1 MNNGFLG
8 PLITAISQ
16 TTLISLS
23 KPWRLAKRTCF
34 ILAFMLTSSMA
45 CYAEGASLNL
55 KNADIHSLI
64 ETVAIATGK
73 NFIIDPRVQGKVTVV
88 SSGTVSAEEL
98 YQVFLSVL
106 DVHGFIAAPSG
117 TSVKIVPKI
126 NTRLSGSVTEVSNNA
141 AAGDAIVTQVMALKY
156 VPAVQVVPVIRPLL
170 PQEAHLAAY
179 LPTNMLILSDTAR
192 NAKRVWDM
200 VRRIDQPLEQSLEI
214 VQLKHAAA
222 TEVVGI
228 INSLGLNPNIATGEV
243 TAKSPIVI
251 ADQRTNAIIINA
263 GSDLLPRLRALI
275 AHLDAPVAEM
285 TGNTKVVYLHY
296 AKAELLAPIIS
307 DMATAQA
314 LSKEAETEDAPPTLI
329 SVQAEPETNALV
341 ITAPDA
347 ALQSMLGVI
356 KQLDVRRAQVLVE
369 AIIAEIST
377 SKAAELGV
385 QWALGTNNIVGAASF
400 GASGSN
406 LIQLKAN
413 PLSLGSGLSVGVGQF
428 AADQLGIGA
437 LLRALASDAAT
448 NIISTPS
455 LLTMDNQQAEIVVG
469 QNVPFITGQY
479 ASTGSGE
486 TPTSPFQ
493 TIKRQDVG
501 VRLQI
506 KPQIN
511 QGDAISLE
519 ILQEISSLAPST
531 VSAADIVTNKRSIQ
545 TTVIANDG
553 DLIILGGLI
562 DDNLQESA
570 EKVPL
575 LGDLPILG
583 AAFRYK
589 KSTMVKRNLMVF
601 IRPTIVRDAAV
612 LAAASHGKYTL
623 LRTQQLLS
631 SDADVMLMPGVKRPV
646 LEELNQ
652 PKPKANDDQIQLE
665 PETETETET
674 DGASEVNW

>member
-1 MNNGFLG
+1 MRNGFLRKLSTCLR
-8 PLITAISQ
+8 LIVITF
-16 TTLISLS
+16 SLLGAANS
-23 KPWRLAKRTCF
+23 
-34 ILAFMLTSSMA
+34 
-45 CYAEGASLNL
+45 YAEGASLNL

-64 ETVAIATGK
+64 ETVAMATGK

-88 SSGTVSAEEL
+88 SSGTVSADEL

-117 TSVKIVPKI
+117 SSIKIVPKI
-126 NTRLSGSVTEVSNNA
+126 NARVSGNVSEASNTP
-141 AAGDAIVTQVMALKY
+141 AAGDEIVTQIMAVKH
-156 VPAVQVVPVIRPLL
+156 VPAVQIVPVLRPLL
-170 PQEAHLAAY
+170 PQEAHLTAY

-192 NAKRVWDM
+192 NAQRIWDM
-200 VRRIDQPLEQSLEI
+200 VRRIDQPLEQTLEI
-214 VQLKHAAA
+214 AQLKHASAS
-222 TEVVGI
+222 EVVSI
-228 INSLGLNPNIATGEV
+228 INSLGLNPNRATGEP
-243 TAKSPIVI
+243 TASTPIVI
-251 ADQRTNAIIINA
+251 ADQRTNSIILNA
-263 GSDLLPRLRALI
+263 GSELLPRLRALI
-275 AHLDAPVAEM
+275 AHLDAPIAEM
-285 TGNTKVVYLHY
+285 SGNTKVVYLHY
-296 AKAELLAPIIS
+296 AKAEILAPIIS
-307 DMATAQA
+307 DMASAQTATEA
-314 LSKEAETEDAPPTLI
+314 LAAGDDSPPVLI
-329 SVQAEPETNALV
+329 SVQAEPGTNALV

-347 ALQSMLGVI
+347 ALQSMLAVI

-369 AIIAEIST
+369 AIIAEISS

-385 QWALGTNNIVGAASF
+385 QWALGTNNILGATNF

-413 PLSLGSGLSVGVGQF
+413 PLSLGSGLSLGVGQF
-428 AADQLGIGA
+428 GAGQLGIGA
-437 LLRALASDAAT
+437 LLRALASDAST

-486 TPTSPFQ
+486 TPSSPFQ
-493 TIKRQDVG
+493 TIKRQDIG

-562 DDNLQESA
+562 DDNLQETS

-589 KSTMVKRNLMVF
+589 KSTLVKRNLMVF

-612 LAAASHGKYTL
+612 LEAASHGKYTL
-623 LRTQQLLS
+623 LRTQQLLRS
-631 SDADVMLMPGVKRPV
+631 NDEVMLMPGVKRPV
-646 LEELNQ
+646 LEALDGS
-652 PKPKANDDQIQLE
+652 KPTPVLSGE
-665 PETETETET
+665 ESESSE
-674 DGASEVNW
+674 ASTVNW

>member
-1 MNNGFLG
+1 MIKKTAQFFALFLT
-8 PLITAISQ
+8 LTLTYASQ
-16 TTLISLS
+16 AEQHTDS
-23 KPWRLAKRTCF
+23 K
-34 ILAFMLTSSMA
+34 I
-45 CYAEGASLNL
+45 GASLNL

-64 ETVAIATGK
+64 ETVALATGK
-73 NFIIDPRVQGKVTVV
+73 NFIVDPRVQGKVTVI
-88 SSGTVSAEEL
+88 SSSAVSADEL

-117 TSVKIVPKI
+117 SSVKIVPKI
-126 NTRLSGSVTEVSNNA
+126 NARISGAVTEISNRQSP
-141 AAGDAIVTQVMALKY
+141 GDNIVTQVMAVKH
-156 VPAVQVVPVIRPLL
+156 VPAVQIVPVIRPLL
-170 PQEAHLAAY
+170 RQEAHLSAY
-179 LPTNMLILSDTAR
+179 VPTNMLILSDTAR

-200 VRRIDQPLEQSLEI
+200 VRRIDKPLEQNLEI
-214 VQLKHAAA
+214 VQLKHATA

-228 INSLGLNPNIATGEV
+228 INSLGLNPNVATGEP
-243 TAKSPIVI
+243 TSGSPIVI
-251 ADQRTNAIIINA
+251 ADQRTNVIIINA

-296 AKAELLAPIIS
+296 AKAELLAPIIK
-307 DMATAQA
+307 DMATAQV
-314 LSKEAETEDAPPTLI
+314 LSQDADVADDAPPALI
-329 SVQAEPETNALV
+329 SVQAEAGTNALV

-369 AIIAEIST
+369 AIIAEISS

-385 QWALGTNNIVGAASF
+385 QWALGTNNIVGATSF

-437 LLRALASDAAT
+437 LLRALASDAST

-486 TPTSPFQ
+486 TPSSPFQ

-562 DDNLQESA
+562 DDNLQESS

-623 LRTQQLLS
+623 LRTQQLLQ
-631 SDADVMLMPGVKRPV
+631 SDAEVMLMPGVQRPV

-652 PKPKANDDQIQLE
+652 PKPKANGDEIQLDT
-665 PETETETET
+665 ETETETET
-674 DGASEVNW
+674 GTETDGASTVNW

>member
-1 MNNGFLG
+1 MRNGFLRKLSTCLR
-8 PLITAISQ
+8 LIVITF
-16 TTLISLS
+16 SLLGAANS
-23 KPWRLAKRTCF
+23 
-34 ILAFMLTSSMA
+34 
-45 CYAEGASLNL
+45 YAEGASLNL

-64 ETVAIATGK
+64 ETVAMATGK

-88 SSGTVSAEEL
+88 SSGTVSADEL

-117 TSVKIVPKI
+117 SSIKIVPKI
-126 NTRLSGSVTEVSNNA
+126 NARVSGNVSEASNTP
-141 AAGDAIVTQVMALKY
+141 AAGDEIVTQIMAVKH
-156 VPAVQVVPVIRPLL
+156 VPAVQIVPVLRPLL
-170 PQEAHLAAY
+170 PQEAHLTAY

-192 NAKRVWDM
+192 NAQRIWDM
-200 VRRIDQPLEQSLEI
+200 VRRIDQPLEQTLEI
-214 VQLKHAAA
+214 AQLKHASAS
-222 TEVVGI
+222 EVVSI
-228 INSLGLNPNIATGEV
+228 INSLGLNPNRATGEP
-243 TAKSPIVI
+243 TASTPIVI
-251 ADQRTNAIIINA
+251 ADQRTNSIILNA
-263 GSDLLPRLRALI
+263 GSELLPRLRALI
-275 AHLDAPVAEM
+275 AHLDAPIAEM

-296 AKAELLAPIIS
+296 AKAEILAPIIS
-307 DMATAQA
+307 DMASAQTATEA
-314 LSKEAETEDAPPTLI
+314 LAAGDDSPPVLI
-329 SVQAEPETNALV
+329 SVQAEPGTNALV

-347 ALQSMLGVI
+347 ALQSMLAVI

-369 AIIAEIST
+369 AIIAEISS

-385 QWALGTNNIVGAASF
+385 QWALGTNNILGATNF
-400 GASGSN
+400 GAGGSN
-406 LIQLKAN
+406 LIQLKTN
-413 PLSLGSGLSVGVGQF
+413 PLSLGSGLSLGVGQF
-428 AADQLGIGA
+428 GAGQLGIGA
-437 LLRALASDAAT
+437 LLRALASDAST

-486 TPTSPFQ
+486 TPSSPFQ
-493 TIKRQDVG
+493 TIKRQDIG

-562 DDNLQESA
+562 DDNLQETS

-589 KSTMVKRNLMVF
+589 KSTLVKRNLMVF

-612 LAAASHGKYTL
+612 LEAASHGKYTL
-623 LRTQQLLS
+623 LRTQQLLRS
-631 SDADVMLMPGVKRPV
+631 NDEVMLMPGVKRPV
-646 LEELNQ
+646 LEALDGS
-652 PKPKANDDQIQLE
+652 KPTPTLSGE
-665 PETETETET
+665 ESESSE
-674 DGASEVNW
+674 ASTVNW

>member
-1 MNNGFLG
+1 MRNGFLRKLSTCLR
-8 PLITAISQ
+8 LIVITF
-16 TTLISLS
+16 SLLGAANS
-23 KPWRLAKRTCF
+23 
-34 ILAFMLTSSMA
+34 
-45 CYAEGASLNL
+45 YAEGASLNL

-64 ETVAIATGK
+64 ETVARATGK

-88 SSGTVSAEEL
+88 SSGTVSADEL

-117 TSVKIVPKI
+117 SSIKIVPKI
-126 NTRLSGSVTEVSNNA
+126 NARVSGNVSEASNTP
-141 AAGDAIVTQVMALKY
+141 AAGDEIVTQIMAVKH
-156 VPAVQVVPVIRPLL
+156 VPAVQIVPVLRPLL
-170 PQEAHLAAY
+170 PQEAHLTAY

-192 NAKRVWDM
+192 NAQRIWDM
-200 VRRIDQPLEQSLEI
+200 VRRIDQPLEQTLEI
-214 VQLKHAAA
+214 AQLKHASAS
-222 TEVVGI
+222 EVVSI
-228 INSLGLNPNIATGEV
+228 INSLGLNPNRATGEP
-243 TAKSPIVI
+243 TASTPIVI
-251 ADQRTNAIIINA
+251 ADQRTNSIILNA
-263 GSDLLPRLRALI
+263 GSELLPRLRALI
-275 AHLDAPVAEM
+275 AHLDAPIAEM

-296 AKAELLAPIIS
+296 AKAEILAPIIS
-307 DMATAQA
+307 DMASAQTATEA
-314 LSKEAETEDAPPTLI
+314 LAAGDDSPPVLI
-329 SVQAEPETNALV
+329 SVQAEPGTNALV

-347 ALQSMLGVI
+347 ALQSMLAVI

-369 AIIAEIST
+369 AIIAEISS

-385 QWALGTNNIVGAASF
+385 QWALGTNNILGATNF
-400 GASGSN
+400 GAGGSN

-413 PLSLGSGLSVGVGQF
+413 PLSLGSGLSLGVGQF
-428 AADQLGIGA
+428 GAGQLGIGA
-437 LLRALASDAAT
+437 LLRALASDAST

-486 TPTSPFQ
+486 TPSSPFQ
-493 TIKRQDVG
+493 TIKRQDIG

-562 DDNLQESA
+562 DDNLQETS

-589 KSTMVKRNLMVF
+589 KSTLVKRNLMVF

-612 LAAASHGKYTL
+612 LEAASHGKYTL
-623 LRTQQLLS
+623 LRTQQLLRS
-631 SDADVMLMPGVKRPV
+631 NDEVMLMPGVKRPV
-646 LEELNQ
+646 LEALDGS
-652 PKPKANDDQIQLE
+652 KPTPTLSGE
-665 PETETETET
+665 ESESSE
-674 DGASEVNW
+674 ASTVNW

>member
-1 MNNGFLG
+1 MKNGFIRKLTS
-8 PLITAISQ
+8 PLRFMVLSFMVLSF
-16 TTLISLS
+16 TLIGATYS
-23 KPWRLAKRTCF
+23 
-34 ILAFMLTSSMA
+34 
-45 CYAEGASLNL
+45 YAEGASLNL

-64 ETVAIATGK
+64 ETVAMATGK

-88 SSGTVSAEEL
+88 SSGTVSADEL

-117 TSVKIVPKI
+117 SSIKIVPKI
-126 NTRLSGSVTEVSNNA
+126 NARVSGNVSEMSNTA
-141 AAGDAIVTQVMALKY
+141 AAGDEIVTQVMAVKH
-156 VPAVQVVPVIRPLL
+156 VPAVQIVPVLRPLL
-170 PQEAHLAAY
+170 PQEAHLTAY

-192 NAKRVWDM
+192 NAQRIWDM
-200 VRRIDQPLEQSLEI
+200 VRRIDQPLEQALEI
-214 VQLKHAAA
+214 VQLNHATAA
-222 TEVVGI
+222 EVVSI
-228 INSLGLNPNIATGEV
+228 INSLGLNPNLATGEA
-243 TAKSPIVI
+243 TASTPIVI
-251 ADQRTNAIIINA
+251 ADQRTNSIILNA
-263 GSDLLPRLRALI
+263 GSELLPRLRALI
-275 AHLDAPVAEM
+275 AHLDAPIAEM

-296 AKAELLAPIIS
+296 AKAEILAPIIS
-307 DMATAQA
+307 DMASAQTATEA
-314 LSKEAETEDAPPTLI
+314 LAAGDDSPPVLI
-329 SVQAEPETNALV
+329 SVQAEPGTNALV

-347 ALQSMLGVI
+347 ALQSMLAVI

-369 AIIAEIST
+369 AIIAEISS

-385 QWALGTNNIVGAASF
+385 QWALGTNNIVGATNF

-406 LIQLKAN
+406 LIQLKTN
-413 PLSLGSGLSVGVGQF
+413 PLSLGSGLSLGVGQF

-437 LLRALASDAAT
+437 LLRALASDAST

-486 TPTSPFQ
+486 TPSSPFQ
-493 TIKRQDVG
+493 TIKRQDIG

-562 DDNLQESA
+562 DDNLQETS

-612 LAAASHGKYTL
+612 LEAASHGKYTL
-623 LRTQQLLS
+623 LRTQQLLRS
-631 SDADVMLMPGVKRPV
+631 GDEVMLMPGVKRPV
-646 LEELNQ
+646 LEALDKPM
-652 PKPKANDDQIQLE
+652 PKPTVSGE
-665 PETETETET
+665 GTES
-674 DGASEVNW
+674 SEDSTVNW

>member
-8 PLITAISQ
+8 PLITSISQ
-16 TTLISLS
+16 TTFTSLS
-23 KPWRLAKRTCF
+23 RPWHLAKRTCF
-34 ILAFMLTSSMA
+34 ILTFMLPSSTSS
-45 CYAEGASLNL
+45 YAEGASLNL

-214 VQLKHAAA
+214 VQLKHATA

-385 QWALGTNNIVGAASF
+385 QWALGTNNIVGATSF

-437 LLRALASDAAT
+437 LLRALASDAST

-562 DDNLQESA
+562 DDNLQESS

>member
-1 MNNGFLG
+1 MRNGFLRKLSTCLR
-8 PLITAISQ
+8 LIVITF
-16 TTLISLS
+16 SLLGAANS
-23 KPWRLAKRTCF
+23 
-34 ILAFMLTSSMA
+34 
-45 CYAEGASLNL
+45 YAEGASLNL

-64 ETVAIATGK
+64 ETVAMATGK

-88 SSGTVSAEEL
+88 SSGTVSADEL

-117 TSVKIVPKI
+117 SSIKIVPKI
-126 NTRLSGSVTEVSNNA
+126 NARVSGNVSEASNTP
-141 AAGDAIVTQVMALKY
+141 AAGDEIVTQIMAVKH
-156 VPAVQVVPVIRPLL
+156 VPAVQIVPVLRPLL
-170 PQEAHLAAY
+170 PQEAHLTAY

-192 NAKRVWDM
+192 NAQRIWDM
-200 VRRIDQPLEQSLEI
+200 VRRIDQPLEQTLEI
-214 VQLKHAAA
+214 AQLKHASAS
-222 TEVVGI
+222 EVVSI
-228 INSLGLNPNIATGEV
+228 INSLGLNPNRATGEP
-243 TAKSPIVI
+243 TASTPIVI
-251 ADQRTNAIIINA
+251 ADQRTNSIILNA
-263 GSDLLPRLRALI
+263 GSELLPRLRALI
-275 AHLDAPVAEM
+275 AHLDAPIAEM

-296 AKAELLAPIIS
+296 AKAEILAPIIS
-307 DMATAQA
+307 DMASAQTATEA
-314 LSKEAETEDAPPTLI
+314 LAAGDDSPPVLI
-329 SVQAEPETNALV
+329 SVQAEPGTNALV

-347 ALQSMLGVI
+347 ALQSMLAVI

-369 AIIAEIST
+369 AIIAEISS

-385 QWALGTNNIVGAASF
+385 QWALGTNNILGATNF

-406 LIQLKAN
+406 LIQLKTN
-413 PLSLGSGLSVGVGQF
+413 PLSLGSGLSLGVGQF
-428 AADQLGIGA
+428 GAGQLGIGA
-437 LLRALASDAAT
+437 LLRALASDAST

-486 TPTSPFQ
+486 TPSSPFQ
-493 TIKRQDVG
+493 TIKRQDIG

-562 DDNLQESA
+562 DDNLQETS

-589 KSTMVKRNLMVF
+589 KSTLVKRNLMVF

-612 LAAASHGKYTL
+612 LEAASHGKYTL
-623 LRTQQLLS
+623 LRTQQLLRS
-631 SDADVMLMPGVKRPV
+631 NDEVMLMPGVKRPV
-646 LEELNQ
+646 LEALDGS
-652 PKPKANDDQIQLE
+652 KPTPTLSGE
-665 PETETETET
+665 ESESSE
-674 DGASEVNW
+674 ASTVNW

>member
-1 MNNGFLG
+1 MRNGFLRKLSTCLR
-8 PLITAISQ
+8 LIVITF
-16 TTLISLS
+16 SLLGAANS
-23 KPWRLAKRTCF
+23 
-34 ILAFMLTSSMA
+34 
-45 CYAEGASLNL
+45 YAEGASLNL

-64 ETVAIATGK
+64 ETVAMATGK

-88 SSGTVSAEEL
+88 SSGTVSADEL

-117 TSVKIVPKI
+117 SSIKIVPKI
-126 NTRLSGSVTEVSNNA
+126 NARVSGNVSEASNTP
-141 AAGDAIVTQVMALKY
+141 AAGDEIVTQIMAVKH
-156 VPAVQVVPVIRPLL
+156 VPAVQIVPVLRPLL
-170 PQEAHLAAY
+170 PQEAHLTAY

-192 NAKRVWDM
+192 NAQRIWDM
-200 VRRIDQPLEQSLEI
+200 VRRIDQPLEQTLEI
-214 VQLKHAAA
+214 AQLKHASAS
-222 TEVVGI
+222 EVVSI
-228 INSLGLNPNIATGEV
+228 INSLGLNPNRATGEP
-243 TAKSPIVI
+243 TASTPIVI
-251 ADQRTNAIIINA
+251 ADQRTNSIILNA
-263 GSDLLPRLRALI
+263 GSELLPRLRALI
-275 AHLDAPVAEM
+275 AHLDAPIAEM

-296 AKAELLAPIIS
+296 AKAEILAPIIS
-307 DMATAQA
+307 DMASAQTATEA
-314 LSKEAETEDAPPTLI
+314 LAAGDDSPPVLI
-329 SVQAEPETNALV
+329 SVQAEPGTNALV

-347 ALQSMLGVI
+347 ALQSMLAVI

-369 AIIAEIST
+369 AIIAEISS

-385 QWALGTNNIVGAASF
+385 QWALGTNNILGATNF

-406 LIQLKAN
+406 LIQLKTN
-413 PLSLGSGLSVGVGQF
+413 PLSLGSGLSLGVGQF
-428 AADQLGIGA
+428 GAGQLGIGA
-437 LLRALASDAAT
+437 LLRALASDAST

-486 TPTSPFQ
+486 TPSSPFQ
-493 TIKRQDVG
+493 TIKRQDIG

-562 DDNLQESA
+562 DDNLQETS

-589 KSTMVKRNLMVF
+589 KSTLVKRNLMVF

-612 LAAASHGKYTL
+612 LEAASHGKYTL
-623 LRTQQLLS
+623 LRTQQLLRS
-631 SDADVMLMPGVKRPV
+631 NDEVMLMPGVKRPV
-646 LEELNQ
+646 LEALDGS
-652 PKPKANDDQIQLE
+652 KPTPVLSGE
-665 PETETETET
+665 ESESSE
-674 DGASEVNW
+674 ASTVNW

>member
-1 MNNGFLG
+1 MIKKTAQFFALFLT
-8 PLITAISQ
+8 LTLTYASQ
-16 TTLISLS
+16 AEQHTDS
-23 KPWRLAKRTCF
+23 K
-34 ILAFMLTSSMA
+34 I
-45 CYAEGASLNL
+45 GASLNL

-64 ETVAIATGK
+64 ETVALATGK
-73 NFIIDPRVQGKVTVV
+73 NFIVDPRVQGKVTVI
-88 SSGTVSAEEL
+88 SSSAVSADEL

-117 TSVKIVPKI
+117 SSVKIVPKI
-126 NTRLSGSVTEVSNNA
+126 NARISGAVTEISNRQSP
-141 AAGDAIVTQVMALKY
+141 GDNIVTQVMAVKH
-156 VPAVQVVPVIRPLL
+156 VPAVQIVPVIRPLL
-170 PQEAHLAAY
+170 RQEAHLSAY
-179 LPTNMLILSDTAR
+179 VPTNMLILSDTAR

-200 VRRIDQPLEQSLEI
+200 VRRIDKPLEQSLEI
-214 VQLKHAAA
+214 VQLKHATA

-228 INSLGLNPNIATGEV
+228 INSLGLNPNVATGEP
-243 TAKSPIVI
+243 TSGSPIVI
-251 ADQRTNAIIINA
+251 ADQRTNVIIINA

-296 AKAELLAPIIS
+296 AKAELLAPIIK
-307 DMATAQA
+307 DMATAQV
-314 LSKEAETEDAPPTLI
+314 LSQDADVADDAPPALI
-329 SVQAEPETNALV
+329 SVQAEAGTNALV

-369 AIIAEIST
+369 AIIAEISS

-385 QWALGTNNIVGAASF
+385 QWALGTNNIVGATSF

-413 PLSLGSGLSVGVGQF
+413 PLTLGSGLSVGVGQF

-437 LLRALASDAAT
+437 LLRALASDAST

-486 TPTSPFQ
+486 TPSSPFQ

-562 DDNLQESA
+562 DDNLQESS

-623 LRTQQLLS
+623 LRTQQLLQ
-631 SDADVMLMPGVKRPV
+631 SDAEVMLMPGVQRPV

-652 PKPKANDDQIQLE
+652 PKPKANGDEIQLDT
-665 PETETETET
+665 ETETETET
-674 DGASEVNW
+674 GTETDGASTVNW

>member
-1 MNNGFLG
+1 MKHGFSLT
-8 PLITAISQ
+8 L
-16 TTLISLS
+16 TTSMRFII
-23 KPWRLAKRTCF
+23 RTCLIF
-34 ILAFMLTSSMA
+34 SFALVSASN
-45 CYAEGASLNL
+45 CYAQGASLNL

-64 ETVAIATGK
+64 ETVSIATGK
-73 NFIIDPRVQGKVTVV
+73 NFIIDPRVQGNVTVI
-88 SSGTVSAEEL
+88 SSGTVSSEEL

-117 TSVKIVPKI
+117 TSIKIVPKI
-126 NTRLSGSVTEVSNNA
+126 NARVSGTVTEVSNSA
-141 AAGDAIVTQVMALKY
+141 AAGDAIVTQIMALKH

-179 LPTNMLILSDTAR
+179 LPSNMLILSDTAR

-200 VRRIDQPLEQSLEI
+200 VRRIDQPLEQNLEI
-214 VQLKHAAA
+214 VQLKHATA
-222 TEVVGI
+222 TEVVAI
-228 INSLGLNPNIATGEV
+228 INNLGLNPNTLTGEG
-243 TAKSPIVI
+243 TAKNPIVI
-251 ADQRTNAIIINA
+251 ADQRTNTIIINA
-263 GSDLLPRLRALI
+263 ASDLLPRLRALI
-275 AHLDAPVAEM
+275 AHLDAPVAQM

-296 AKAELLAPIIS
+296 SQAELLAPIIRE
-307 DMATAQA
+307 MAAAHT
-314 LSKEAETEDAPPTLI
+314 STDEADKADNTPQVLI
-329 SVQAEPETNALV
+329 SVQAEPDINALV

-347 ALQSMLGVI
+347 ALQSMLAVI

-369 AIIAEIST
+369 AIIAEISS

-385 QWALGTNNIVGAASF
+385 QWALGTNNIVGATSF

-413 PLSLGSGLSVGVGQF
+413 PLSLGSGLSLGVGQF

-437 LLRALASDAAT
+437 LLRALSSDAST

-486 TPTSPFQ
+486 TPSSPFQ
-493 TIKRQDVG
+493 TIKRQDIG

-531 VSAADIVTNKRSIQ
+531 TSAADIITNKRSIQ

-562 DDNLQESA
+562 DDNLQESS

-589 KSTMVKRNLMVF
+589 KSAMVKRNLMVF

-612 LAAASHGKYTL
+612 LEAASHGKYTL
-623 LRTQQLLS
+623 LRTQQLLQS
-631 SDADVMLMPGVKRPV
+631 NDEVMLMPGVKRPV
-646 LEELNQ
+646 LEELN
-652 PKPKANDDQIQLE
+652 KPITL
-665 PETETETET
+665 PEVNNKKPE
-674 DGASEVNW
+674 SEVKNTVNW

>member
-1 MNNGFLG
+1 MRNGFLRKLSTCLR
-8 PLITAISQ
+8 LIVITF
-16 TTLISLS
+16 SLLGAANS
-23 KPWRLAKRTCF
+23 
-34 ILAFMLTSSMA
+34 
-45 CYAEGASLNL
+45 YAEGASLNL

-64 ETVAIATGK
+64 ETVAMATGK

-88 SSGTVSAEEL
+88 SSGTVSADEL

-117 TSVKIVPKI
+117 SSIKIVPKI
-126 NTRLSGSVTEVSNNA
+126 NARVSGNVSEASNTP
-141 AAGDAIVTQVMALKY
+141 AAGDEIVTQIMAVKH
-156 VPAVQVVPVIRPLL
+156 VPAVQIVPVLRPLL
-170 PQEAHLAAY
+170 PQEAHLTAY

-192 NAKRVWDM
+192 NAQRIWDM
-200 VRRIDQPLEQSLEI
+200 VRRIDQPLEQTLEI
-214 VQLKHAAA
+214 AQLKHASAS
-222 TEVVGI
+222 EVVSI
-228 INSLGLNPNIATGEV
+228 INSLGLNPNRATGEP
-243 TAKSPIVI
+243 TASTPIVI
-251 ADQRTNAIIINA
+251 ADQRTNSIILNA
-263 GSDLLPRLRALI
+263 GSELLPRLRALI
-275 AHLDAPVAEM
+275 AHLDAPIAEM

-296 AKAELLAPIIS
+296 AKAEILAPIIS
-307 DMATAQA
+307 DMASAQTATEA
-314 LSKEAETEDAPPTLI
+314 LAAGDDSPPVLI
-329 SVQAEPETNALV
+329 SVQAEPGTNALV

-347 ALQSMLGVI
+347 ALQSMLAVI

-369 AIIAEIST
+369 AIIAEISS

-385 QWALGTNNIVGAASF
+385 QWALGTNNILGATNF

-413 PLSLGSGLSVGVGQF
+413 PLSLGSGLSLGVGQF
-428 AADQLGIGA
+428 GAGQLGIGA

-486 TPTSPFQ
+486 TPSSPFQ
-493 TIKRQDVG
+493 TIKRQDIG

-562 DDNLQESA
+562 DDNLQETS

-589 KSTMVKRNLMVF
+589 KSTLVKRNLMVF

-612 LAAASHGKYTL
+612 LEAASHGKYTL
-623 LRTQQLLS
+623 LRTQQLLRS
-631 SDADVMLMPGVKRPV
+631 NDEVMLMPGVKRPV
-646 LEELNQ
+646 LEALDGS
-652 PKPKANDDQIQLE
+652 KPTPTLSGE
-665 PETETETET
+665 ESESSE
-674 DGASEVNW
+674 ASTVNW

>member
-1 MNNGFLG
+1 MNNRFLG
-8 PLITAISQ
+8 PSITSITQ
-16 TTLISLS
+16 TTLISRS

-34 ILAFMLTSSMA
+34 ILTFMLMSSTSS
-45 CYAEGASLNL
+45 YAEGASLNL

-126 NTRLSGSVTEVSNNA
+126 NTRLSGSVTEVSNDA
-141 AAGDAIVTQVMALKY
+141 AAGDAIVTQIMALKH

-192 NAKRVWDM
+192 NAKRVWNM
-200 VRRIDQPLEQSLEI
+200 VRRIDLPLEQSLEI
-214 VQLKHAAA
+214 MQLKHATA

-228 INSLGLNPNIATGEV
+228 INSLGLNTNIATGAP
-243 TAKSPIVI
+243 AKNPIVI

-385 QWALGTNNIVGAASF
+385 QWALGTNNIVGATSF

-437 LLRALASDAAT
+437 LLRALASDAST

-493 TIKRQDVG
+493 TIRRQDVG

-562 DDNLQESA
+562 DDNLQESS

>member
-1 MNNGFLG
+1 MRNGFLRKLSTCLR
-8 PLITAISQ
+8 LIVITF
-16 TTLISLS
+16 SLLGATNS
-23 KPWRLAKRTCF
+23 
-34 ILAFMLTSSMA
+34 
-45 CYAEGASLNL
+45 YAEGASLNL

-64 ETVAIATGK
+64 ETVAMATGK

-88 SSGTVSAEEL
+88 SSGTVSADEL

-117 TSVKIVPKI
+117 SSIKIVPKI
-126 NTRLSGSVTEVSNNA
+126 NARVSGNVSEASNTP
-141 AAGDAIVTQVMALKY
+141 AAGDEIVTQIMAVKH
-156 VPAVQVVPVIRPLL
+156 VPAVQIVPVLRPLL
-170 PQEAHLAAY
+170 PQEAHLTAY

-192 NAKRVWDM
+192 NAQRIWDM
-200 VRRIDQPLEQSLEI
+200 VRRIDQPLEQTLEI
-214 VQLKHAAA
+214 AQLKHASAS
-222 TEVVGI
+222 EVVSI
-228 INSLGLNPNIATGEV
+228 INSLGLNPNRATGEP
-243 TAKSPIVI
+243 TASTPIVI
-251 ADQRTNAIIINA
+251 ADQRTNSIILNA
-263 GSDLLPRLRALI
+263 GSELLPRLRALI
-275 AHLDAPVAEM
+275 AHLDAPIAEM

-296 AKAELLAPIIS
+296 AKAEILAPIIS
-307 DMATAQA
+307 DMASAQTATEA
-314 LSKEAETEDAPPTLI
+314 LAAGDDSPPVLI
-329 SVQAEPETNALV
+329 SVQAEPGTNALV

-347 ALQSMLGVI
+347 ALQSMLAVI

-369 AIIAEIST
+369 AIIAEISS

-385 QWALGTNNIVGAASF
+385 QWALGTNNILGATNF

-413 PLSLGSGLSVGVGQF
+413 PLSLGSGLSLGVGQF
-428 AADQLGIGA
+428 GAGQLGIGA
-437 LLRALASDAAT
+437 LLRALASDAST

-486 TPTSPFQ
+486 TPSSPFQ
-493 TIKRQDVG
+493 TIKRQDIG

-562 DDNLQESA
+562 DDNLQETS

-589 KSTMVKRNLMVF
+589 KSTLVKRNLMVF

-612 LAAASHGKYTL
+612 LEAASHGKYTL
-623 LRTQQLLS
+623 LRTQQLLRS
-631 SDADVMLMPGVKRPV
+631 NDEVMLMPGVKRPV
-646 LEELNQ
+646 LEALDGS
-652 PKPKANDDQIQLE
+652 KPMPVLSGE
-665 PETETETET
+665 ESESSE
-674 DGASEVNW
+674 ASTVNW

>member
-1 MNNGFLG
+1 MRNGFLRKLSTCLR
-8 PLITAISQ
+8 LIVITF
-16 TTLISLS
+16 SLLGAANS
-23 KPWRLAKRTCF
+23 
-34 ILAFMLTSSMA
+34 
-45 CYAEGASLNL
+45 YAEGASLNL

-64 ETVAIATGK
+64 ETVAMATGK

-88 SSGTVSAEEL
+88 SSGTVSADEL

-117 TSVKIVPKI
+117 SSIKIVPKI
-126 NTRLSGSVTEVSNNA
+126 NARVSGNVSEASNTP
-141 AAGDAIVTQVMALKY
+141 AAGDEIVTQIMAVKH
-156 VPAVQVVPVIRPLL
+156 VPAVQIVPVLRPLL
-170 PQEAHLAAY
+170 PQEAHLTAY

-192 NAKRVWDM
+192 NAQRIWDM
-200 VRRIDQPLEQSLEI
+200 VRRIDQPLEQTLEI
-214 VQLKHAAA
+214 AQLKHASAS
-222 TEVVGI
+222 EVVSI
-228 INSLGLNPNIATGEV
+228 INSLGLNPNRATGEP
-243 TAKSPIVI
+243 TASTPIVI
-251 ADQRTNAIIINA
+251 ADQRTNSIILNA
-263 GSDLLPRLRALI
+263 GSELLPRLRALI
-275 AHLDAPVAEM
+275 AHLDAPIAEM
-285 TGNTKVVYLHY
+285 TGNTKGVYLHY
-296 AKAELLAPIIS
+296 AKAEILAPIIS
-307 DMATAQA
+307 DMASAQTATEA
-314 LSKEAETEDAPPTLI
+314 LAAGDDSPPVLI
-329 SVQAEPETNALV
+329 SVQAEPGTNALV

-347 ALQSMLGVI
+347 ALQSMLAVI

-369 AIIAEIST
+369 AIIAEISS

-385 QWALGTNNIVGAASF
+385 QWALGTNNILGATNF

-406 LIQLKAN
+406 LIQLKTN
-413 PLSLGSGLSVGVGQF
+413 PLSLGSGLSLGVGQF
-428 AADQLGIGA
+428 GAGQLGIGA
-437 LLRALASDAAT
+437 LLRALASDAST

-486 TPTSPFQ
+486 TPSSPFQ
-493 TIKRQDVG
+493 TIKRQDIG

-562 DDNLQESA
+562 DDNLQETS

-589 KSTMVKRNLMVF
+589 KSTLVKRNLMVF

-612 LAAASHGKYTL
+612 LEAASHGKYTL
-623 LRTQQLLS
+623 LRTQQLLRS
-631 SDADVMLMPGVKRPV
+631 NDEVMLMPGVKRPV
-646 LEELNQ
+646 LEALDGS
-652 PKPKANDDQIQLE
+652 KPTPTLSGE
-665 PETETETET
+665 ESESSE
-674 DGASEVNW
+674 ASTVNW

>member
-1 MNNGFLG
+1 MRNGFLRKLSTCLR
-8 PLITAISQ
+8 LIVITF
-16 TTLISLS
+16 SLLGAANS
-23 KPWRLAKRTCF
+23 
-34 ILAFMLTSSMA
+34 
-45 CYAEGASLNL
+45 YAEGASLNL

-64 ETVAIATGK
+64 ETVAMATGK

-88 SSGTVSAEEL
+88 SSGTVSADEL

-117 TSVKIVPKI
+117 SSIKIVPKI
-126 NTRLSGSVTEVSNNA
+126 NARVSGNVSEASNTP
-141 AAGDAIVTQVMALKY
+141 AAGDEIVTQIMAVKH
-156 VPAVQVVPVIRPLL
+156 VPAVQIVPVLRPLL
-170 PQEAHLAAY
+170 PQEAHLTAY

-192 NAKRVWDM
+192 NAQRIWDM
-200 VRRIDQPLEQSLEI
+200 VRRIDQPLEQTLEI
-214 VQLKHAAA
+214 AQLKHASAS
-222 TEVVGI
+222 EVVSI
-228 INSLGLNPNIATGEV
+228 INSLGLNPNRATGEP
-243 TAKSPIVI
+243 TASTPIVI
-251 ADQRTNAIIINA
+251 ADQRTNSIILNA
-263 GSDLLPRLRALI
+263 GSELLPRLRALI
-275 AHLDAPVAEM
+275 AHLDAPIAEM

-296 AKAELLAPIIS
+296 AKAEILAPIIS
-307 DMATAQA
+307 DMASAQTATEA
-314 LSKEAETEDAPPTLI
+314 LAAGDDSPPVLI
-329 SVQAEPETNALV
+329 SVQAEPGTNALV

-347 ALQSMLGVI
+347 ALQSMLAVI

-369 AIIAEIST
+369 AIIAEISS

-385 QWALGTNNIVGAASF
+385 QWALGTNNILGATNF

-406 LIQLKAN
+406 LIQLKTN
-413 PLSLGSGLSVGVGQF
+413 PLSLGSGLSLGVGQF
-428 AADQLGIGA
+428 GAGQLGIGA
-437 LLRALASDAAT
+437 LLRALASDAST

-486 TPTSPFQ
+486 TPSSPFQ
-493 TIKRQDVG
+493 TIKRQDIG

-562 DDNLQESA
+562 DDNLQETS

-589 KSTMVKRNLMVF
+589 KSTLVKRNLMVF

-612 LAAASHGKYTL
+612 LEAASHGKYTL
-623 LRTQQLLS
+623 LRTQQLLRS
-631 SDADVMLMPGVKRPV
+631 NDEVMLMPGVKRPV
-646 LEELNQ
+646 LEALDGS
-652 PKPKANDDQIQLE
+652 KPTPTLSGEESESSKAS
-665 PETETETET
+665 T
-674 DGASEVNW
+674 VNW

>member
-1 MNNGFLG
+1 
-8 PLITAISQ
+8 
-16 TTLISLS
+16 
-23 KPWRLAKRTCF
+23 
-34 ILAFMLTSSMA
+34 
-45 CYAEGASLNL
+45 
-55 KNADIHSLI
+55 
-64 ETVAIATGK
+64 
-73 NFIIDPRVQGKVTVV
+73 
-88 SSGTVSAEEL
+88 
-98 YQVFLSVL
+98 
-106 DVHGFIAAPSG
+106 
-117 TSVKIVPKI
+117 
-126 NTRLSGSVTEVSNNA
+126 
-141 AAGDAIVTQVMALKY
+141 
-156 VPAVQVVPVIRPLL
+156 
-170 PQEAHLAAY
+170 
-179 LPTNMLILSDTAR
+179 
-192 NAKRVWDM
+192 
-200 VRRIDQPLEQSLEI
+200 
-214 VQLKHAAA
+214 
-222 TEVVGI
+222 
-228 INSLGLNPNIATGEV
+228 
-243 TAKSPIVI
+243 IVI

-385 QWALGTNNIVGAASF
+385 QWALGTNNIVGATSF

-437 LLRALASDAAT
+437 LLRALASDAST

-562 DDNLQESA
+562 DDNLQESS

-665 PETETETET
+665 P
-674 DGASEVNW
+674 

>member
-1 MNNGFLG
+1 MIKKTAQFFALFLT
-8 PLITAISQ
+8 LTLTYASQ
-16 TTLISLS
+16 AEQHTDS
-23 KPWRLAKRTCF
+23 K
-34 ILAFMLTSSMA
+34 I
-45 CYAEGASLNL
+45 GASLNL

-64 ETVAIATGK
+64 ETVALATGK
-73 NFIIDPRVQGKVTVV
+73 NFIVDPRVQGKVTVI
-88 SSGTVSAEEL
+88 SSSAVSADEL

-117 TSVKIVPKI
+117 SSVKIVPKI
-126 NTRLSGSVTEVSNNA
+126 NARISGAVTEISNRQSP
-141 AAGDAIVTQVMALKY
+141 GDNIVTQVMAVKH
-156 VPAVQVVPVIRPLL
+156 VPAVQIVPVIRPLL
-170 PQEAHLAAY
+170 RQEAHLSAY
-179 LPTNMLILSDTAR
+179 VPTNMLILSDTAR

-200 VRRIDQPLEQSLEI
+200 VRRIDKPLEQSLEI
-214 VQLKHAAA
+214 VQLKHATA

-228 INSLGLNPNIATGEV
+228 INSLGLNPNVATGEP
-243 TAKSPIVI
+243 TSGSPIVI
-251 ADQRTNAIIINA
+251 ADQRTNVIIINA

-296 AKAELLAPIIS
+296 AKAELLAPIIK
-307 DMATAQA
+307 DMATAQV
-314 LSKEAETEDAPPTLI
+314 LSQDADVADDAPPALI
-329 SVQAEPETNALV
+329 SVQAEAGTNALV

-369 AIIAEIST
+369 AIIAEISS

-385 QWALGTNNIVGAASF
+385 QWALGTNNIVGATSF

-437 LLRALASDAAT
+437 LLRALASDAST

-486 TPTSPFQ
+486 TPSSPFQ

-562 DDNLQESA
+562 DDNLQESS

-623 LRTQQLLS
+623 LRTQQLLQ
-631 SDADVMLMPGVKRPV
+631 SDAEVMLMPGVQRPV

-652 PKPKANDDQIQLE
+652 PKPKANGDEIQLDT
-665 PETETETET
+665 ETETETET
-674 DGASEVNW
+674 GTETDGASTVNW

>member
-1 MNNGFLG
+1 M
-8 PLITAISQ
+8 
-16 TTLISLS
+16 
-23 KPWRLAKRTCF
+23 
-34 ILAFMLTSSMA
+34 
-45 CYAEGASLNL
+45 
-55 KNADIHSLI
+55 
-64 ETVAIATGK
+64 
-73 NFIIDPRVQGKVTVV
+73 
-88 SSGTVSAEEL
+88 
-98 YQVFLSVL
+98 
-106 DVHGFIAAPSG
+106 
-117 TSVKIVPKI
+117 
-126 NTRLSGSVTEVSNNA
+126 
-141 AAGDAIVTQVMALKY
+141 TQIMALKH

-214 VQLKHAAA
+214 VQLKHATA

-385 QWALGTNNIVGAASF
+385 QWALGTNNIVGATSF

-437 LLRALASDAAT
+437 LLRALASDAST

-562 DDNLQESA
+562 DDNLQESS

-652 PKPKANDDQIQLE
+652 PRPKANDDQIQLE

>member
-1 MNNGFLG
+1 MIKKTAQFFALFLT
-8 PLITAISQ
+8 LTLTYASQ
-16 TTLISLS
+16 AEQHTDS
-23 KPWRLAKRTCF
+23 K
-34 ILAFMLTSSMA
+34 I
-45 CYAEGASLNL
+45 GASLNL

-64 ETVAIATGK
+64 ETVALATGK
-73 NFIIDPRVQGKVTVV
+73 NFIVDPRVQGKVTVI
-88 SSGTVSAEEL
+88 SSSAVSADEL

-117 TSVKIVPKI
+117 SSVKIVPKI
-126 NTRLSGSVTEVSNNA
+126 NARISGAVTEISNRQSP
-141 AAGDAIVTQVMALKY
+141 GDNIVTQVMAVKH
-156 VPAVQVVPVIRPLL
+156 VPAVQIVPVIRPLL
-170 PQEAHLAAY
+170 RQEAHLSAY
-179 LPTNMLILSDTAR
+179 VPTNMLILSDTAR

-200 VRRIDQPLEQSLEI
+200 VRRIDKPLEQSLEI
-214 VQLKHAAA
+214 VQLKHATA

-228 INSLGLNPNIATGEV
+228 INSLGLNPNVATGEP
-243 TAKSPIVI
+243 TSGSPIVI
-251 ADQRTNAIIINA
+251 ADQRTNVIIINA

-296 AKAELLAPIIS
+296 AKAELLAPIIK
-307 DMATAQA
+307 DMATAQV
-314 LSKEAETEDAPPTLI
+314 LSQDADVADDAPPALI
-329 SVQAEPETNALV
+329 SVQAEAGTNALV

-369 AIIAEIST
+369 AIIAEISS

-385 QWALGTNNIVGAASF
+385 QWALGTNNIVGATSF

-437 LLRALASDAAT
+437 LLRALASDAST

-486 TPTSPFQ
+486 TPSSPFQ

-562 DDNLQESA
+562 DDNLQESS

-623 LRTQQLLS
+623 LRTQQLLQ
-631 SDADVMLMPGVKRPV
+631 SDAEVMLMPGVQRPV

-652 PKPKANDDQIQLE
+652 PKPKANGDEIQLD
-665 PETETETET
+665 TETEPEPGTET
-674 DGASEVNW
+674 DGASTVNW

>member
-1 MNNGFLG
+1 MRNGFLRKLSTCLR
-8 PLITAISQ
+8 LIVITF
-16 TTLISLS
+16 SLLGAANS
-23 KPWRLAKRTCF
+23 
-34 ILAFMLTSSMA
+34 
-45 CYAEGASLNL
+45 YAEGASLNL

-64 ETVAIATGK
+64 ETVAMATGK

-88 SSGTVSAEEL
+88 SSGTVSADEL

-117 TSVKIVPKI
+117 SSIKIVPKI
-126 NTRLSGSVTEVSNNA
+126 NARVSGNVSEASNTP
-141 AAGDAIVTQVMALKY
+141 AAGDEIVTQIMAVKH
-156 VPAVQVVPVIRPLL
+156 VPAVQIVPVLRPLL
-170 PQEAHLAAY
+170 PQEAHLTAY

-192 NAKRVWDM
+192 NAQRIWDM
-200 VRRIDQPLEQSLEI
+200 VRRIDQPLEQTLEI
-214 VQLKHAAA
+214 AQLKHASAS
-222 TEVVGI
+222 EVVSI
-228 INSLGLNPNIATGEV
+228 INSLGLNPNRATGEP
-243 TAKSPIVI
+243 TASTPIVI
-251 ADQRTNAIIINA
+251 ADQRTNSIILNA
-263 GSDLLPRLRALI
+263 GSELLPRLRALI
-275 AHLDAPVAEM
+275 AHLDAPIAEM

-296 AKAELLAPIIS
+296 AKAEILAPIIS
-307 DMATAQA
+307 DMASAQTATEA
-314 LSKEAETEDAPPTLI
+314 LAAGDDSPPVLI
-329 SVQAEPETNALV
+329 SVQAEPGTNALV

-347 ALQSMLGVI
+347 ALQSMLAVI

-369 AIIAEIST
+369 AIIAEISS

-385 QWALGTNNIVGAASF
+385 QWALGTNNILGATNF

-406 LIQLKAN
+406 SIQLKAN
-413 PLSLGSGLSVGVGQF
+413 PLSLGSGLSLGVGQF
-428 AADQLGIGA
+428 GAGQLGIGA
-437 LLRALASDAAT
+437 LLRALASDAST

-486 TPTSPFQ
+486 TPSSPFQ
-493 TIKRQDVG
+493 TIKRQDIG

-562 DDNLQESA
+562 DDNLQETS

-589 KSTMVKRNLMVF
+589 KSTLVKRNLMVF

-612 LAAASHGKYTL
+612 LEAASHGKYTL
-623 LRTQQLLS
+623 LRTQQLLRS
-631 SDADVMLMPGVKRPV
+631 NDEVMLMPGVKRPV
-646 LEELNQ
+646 LEALDGS
-652 PKPKANDDQIQLE
+652 KPTPVLSGE
-665 PETETETET
+665 ESESSE
-674 DGASEVNW
+674 ASTVNW

>member
-1 MNNGFLG
+1 
-8 PLITAISQ
+8 
-16 TTLISLS
+16 
-23 KPWRLAKRTCF
+23 
-34 ILAFMLTSSMA
+34 
-45 CYAEGASLNL
+45 
-55 KNADIHSLI
+55 
-64 ETVAIATGK
+64 
-73 NFIIDPRVQGKVTVV
+73 
-88 SSGTVSAEEL
+88 
-98 YQVFLSVL
+98 
-106 DVHGFIAAPSG
+106 
-117 TSVKIVPKI
+117 
-126 NTRLSGSVTEVSNNA
+126 VTEVSNSA
-141 AAGDAIVTQVMALKY
+141 AAGDAIVTQIMALKH

-179 LPTNMLILSDTAR
+179 LPSNMLILSDTAR

-200 VRRIDQPLEQSLEI
+200 VRRIDQPLEQNLEI
-214 VQLKHAAA
+214 VQLKHATA
-222 TEVVGI
+222 TEVVAI
-228 INSLGLNPNIATGEV
+228 INNLGLNPNTLTGEG
-243 TAKSPIVI
+243 TAKNPIVI
-251 ADQRTNAIIINA
+251 ADQRTNTIIINA
-263 GSDLLPRLRALI
+263 ASDLLPRLRALI
-275 AHLDAPVAEM
+275 AHLDAPVAQM

-296 AKAELLAPIIS
+296 SQAELLAPIIRE
-307 DMATAQA
+307 MAAAHT
-314 LSKEAETEDAPPTLI
+314 STDEADKADNTPQVLI
-329 SVQAEPETNALV
+329 SVQAEPDINALV

-347 ALQSMLGVI
+347 ALQSMLAVI

-369 AIIAEIST
+369 AIIAEISS

-385 QWALGTNNIVGAASF
+385 QWALGTNNIVGATSF

-413 PLSLGSGLSVGVGQF
+413 PLSLGSGLSLGVGQF

-437 LLRALASDAAT
+437 LLRALSSDAST

-486 TPTSPFQ
+486 TPSSPFQ
-493 TIKRQDVG
+493 TIKRQDIG

-531 VSAADIVTNKRSIQ
+531 TSAADIITNKRSIQ

-562 DDNLQESA
+562 DDNLQESS

-589 KSTMVKRNLMVF
+589 KSAMVKRNLMVF

-612 LAAASHGKYTL
+612 LEAASHGKYTL
-623 LRTQQLLS
+623 LRTQQLLQS
-631 SDADVMLMPGVKRPV
+631 NDEVMLMPGVKRPV
-646 LEELNQ
+646 LEELN
-652 PKPKANDDQIQLE
+652 KPITL
-665 PETETETET
+665 PEVNNKKPE
-674 DGASEVNW
+674 SEVKNTVNW

>member
-1 MNNGFLG
+1 MKHG
-8 PLITAISQ
+8 
-16 TTLISLS
+16 ISLTLTTS
-23 KPWRLAKRTCF
+23 MRFIIRTCLIF
-34 ILAFMLTSSMA
+34 SFALVSASN
-45 CYAEGASLNL
+45 CYAQGASLNL

-64 ETVAIATGK
+64 ETVSIATGK
-73 NFIIDPRVQGKVTVV
+73 NFIIDPRVQGKVTVI
-88 SSGTVSAEEL
+88 SSSEVSADEL

-106 DVHGFIAAPSG
+106 DVNGFIAAPSG
-117 TSVKIVPKI
+117 TNGNSFKIVPKI
-126 NTRLSGSVTEVSNNA
+126 NARVSGNVTSA
-141 AAGDAIVTQVMALKY
+141 SSTSAGGDLIVTQIMAVKH
-156 VPAVQVVPVIRPLL
+156 VPAAQIVPVLRPLL
-170 PQEAHLAAY
+170 PQEAHLTAY

-192 NAKRVWDM
+192 NAQRIWDM
-200 VRRIDQPLEQSLEI
+200 VRRIDQPLEQTLEM
-214 VQLKHAAA
+214 VKLKHASAG
-222 TEVVGI
+222 EVVSI
-228 INSLGLNPNIATGEV
+228 INSLNLNSSTPAADATSTNKLV
-243 TAKSPIVI
+243 V
-251 ADQRTNAIIINA
+251 ADQRTNTIIINA
-263 GSDLLPRLRALI
+263 ASDLLPRLRALI
-275 AHLDAPVAEM
+275 AHLDAPVAQM

-296 AKAELLAPIIS
+296 SQAELLAPIIRE
-307 DMATAQA
+307 MAAAHT
-314 LSKEAETEDAPPTLI
+314 STDEADKADNTPQVLI
-329 SVQAEPETNALV
+329 SVQAEPDINALV

-347 ALQSMLGVI
+347 ALQSMLAVI

-369 AIIAEIST
+369 AIIAEISS

-385 QWALGTNNIVGAASF
+385 QWALGTNNIVGATSF

-413 PLSLGSGLSVGVGQF
+413 PLSLGSGLSLGVGQF

-437 LLRALASDAAT
+437 LLRALSSDAST

-486 TPTSPFQ
+486 TPSSPFQ
-493 TIKRQDVG
+493 TIKRQDIG

-531 VSAADIVTNKRSIQ
+531 TSAADIITNKRSIQ

-562 DDNLQESA
+562 DDNLQESS

-589 KSTMVKRNLMVF
+589 KSAMVKRNLMVF

-612 LAAASHGKYTL
+612 LEAASHGKYTL
-623 LRTQQLLS
+623 LRTQQLLQS
-631 SDADVMLMPGVKRPV
+631 NDEVMLMPGVKRPV
-646 LEELNQ
+646 LEELN
-652 PKPKANDDQIQLE
+652 KPISLPEVNNKE
-665 PETETETET
+665 PE
-674 DGASEVNW
+674 SEVKNTVNW